1 MIYFSPLTVQKKGAK
16 VSCHLHWT
24 LLMQKL
30 ADDFF
35 IKCEIRELTWWFK
48 LNKKDNRNAIWLK
61 AQIMQTFPSK
71 LNIKTVNNN
80 IC

>member
-1 MIYFSPLTVQKKGAK
+1 
-16 VSCHLHWT
+16 
-24 LLMQKL
+24 MQKL

-61 AQIMQTFPSK
+61 AQTMQTFPSK
-71 LNIKTVNNN
+71 PLRQ
-80 IC
+80 